1 MAKEIRLIEL
11 EVGELKF
18 GFQNPRKV
26 TTQKLE
32 ELEASLNNLGD
43 FGLFVIDE
51 EKNVIGGNQRAKT
64 LQKKDPHIMVTCK
77 MLIGYT
83 DEEKRAIAI
92 MDNEHAGTWELEG
105 LAAWTA
111 DLNLALGINTDKK
124 QDLDQHTVDGM
135 DPIHYEKY
143 DYVIIACRFEAD
155 YLNLIRALGIEGKKV
170 KVCKTR
176 SIKARA
182 IWYDQ
187 IKPKIAAMLGLMPG
201 EETEE

>member
-1 MAKEIRLIEL
+1 MAKEIKVIEL

-43 FGLFVIDE
+43 FGIFVIDE

-111 DLNLALGINTDKK
+111 DLNLAPGH
-124 QDLDQHTVDGM
+124 QHRQEARPRPARSRWYGP
-135 DPIHYEKY
+135 DPLREIRLC
-143 DYVIIACRFEAD
+143 DYR
-155 YLNLIRALGIEGKKV
+155 LSLRG
-170 KVCKTR
+170 
-176 SIKARA
+176 
-182 IWYDQ
+182 
-187 IKPKIAAMLGLMPG
+187 
-201 EETEE
+201 

>member
-1 MAKEIRLIEL
+1 MAKDIRVVTL

-18 GFQNPRKV
+18 GFENPRKV
-26 TTQKLE
+26 TAQKLD
-32 ELEASLNNLGD
+32 ELSKSFEKLGD
-43 FGLFVIDE
+43 FGVFVIDE
-51 EKNVIGGNQRAKT
+51 EYNVIGGHQRAKT
-64 LQKKDPHIMVTCK
+64 LQKKDPHTMVTCK

-92 MDNEHAGTWELEG
+92 MDNEHAGTWDMEG

-124 QDLDQHTVDGM
+124 QDLDNHTVEGM

-143 DYVIIACRFEAD
+143 DYVIIACRYEAD

-170 KVCKTR
+170 QVCKTR
-176 SIKARA
+176 KIKARA

-187 IKPKIAAMLGLMPG
+187 IKAKLMP
-201 EETEE
+201 